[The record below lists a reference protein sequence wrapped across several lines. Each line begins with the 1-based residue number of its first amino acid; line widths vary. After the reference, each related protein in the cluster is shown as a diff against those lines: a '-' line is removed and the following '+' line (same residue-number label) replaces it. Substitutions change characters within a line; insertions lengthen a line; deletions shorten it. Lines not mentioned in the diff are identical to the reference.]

1 MNTYDNNKYKQ
12 MATTLIKTTAYFL
25 IINTIICT
33 INKYIIK
40 PKTNIICN
48 KNNCYNMNSY
58 DEDTNYNIY
67 CDICDNSTY
76 YDRDYDYNVCYYCGH
91 IN

>member
-1 MNTYDNNKYKQ
+1 
-12 MATTLIKTTAYFL
+12 MATLIKTIVYFL
-25 IINTIICT
+25 IINTIIYT
-33 INKYIIK
+33 INKYFKK
-40 PKTNIICN
+40 PKNNNICN
-48 KNNCYNMNSY
+48 ENNCYNMNSD
-58 DEDTNYNIY
+58 DEDINYNIY